1 MFPHRTILLLVL
13 LGSLLFTSCS
23 NSLFKVKP
31 VTELPPLAGNLRTAT
46 AGNTTIR
53 VAPFLTDEECQ
64 ELFDSNLLLIGI
76 LPLRV
81 ELVVQNDV
89 ATRLDKARIR
99 LTDAHGR
106 QWKRLT
112 GKQAAS
118 AIKNANGIT
127 LYNPNAKKRF
137 EQDMEAYDVDLK
149 TPLTGSES
157 RRSGFFFFQAPD
169 KRAISTGQQLVL
181 SIEKLPQP
189 LSVTLQ

>member
-1 MFPHRTILLLVL
+1 MFPRRTSIPLLLVAL
-13 LGSLLFTSCS
+13 LLFTSCS

-31 VTELPPLAGNLRTAT
+31 VTELPPLASNVRTAN

-53 VAPFLTDEECQ
+53 VAPFLSDEDCQ

-99 LTDAHGR
+99 LTDSGGR

-127 LYNPNAKKRF
+127 LYNPNAKKQF
-137 EQDMEAYDVDLK
+137 ERDMEAYDVDLK

-169 KRAISTGQQLVL
+169 KRAISSGQQLVL

-189 LSVTLQ
+189 LSITLP